1 MTVASFVPLVLAAI
15 VWLALLAAST
25 GRRRWFTVG
34 EMIFWDVI
42 VLILI
47 QLVWLRWF

>member
-1 MTVASFVPLVLAAI
+1 MTLAGLIPILLAAI
-15 VWLALLAAST
+15 AWVLFWYVN
-25 GRRRWFTVG
+25 RERRWFTVG

-42 VLILI
+42 LLILI